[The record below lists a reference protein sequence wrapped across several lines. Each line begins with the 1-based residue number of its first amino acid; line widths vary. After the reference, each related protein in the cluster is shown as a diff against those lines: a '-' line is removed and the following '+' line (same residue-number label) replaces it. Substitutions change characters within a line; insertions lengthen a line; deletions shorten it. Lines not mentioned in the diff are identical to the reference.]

1 MLRPCPWAAF
11 LWVFFIYFF
20 NEGGAAATQAP
31 RRPGDILQTRS
42 SSRPTRPDRLALSGD
57 FDVIKNTQTHKKHS
71 LWCGGCS
78 SCPGSQTSR
87 RWFRLSRCVV
97 NRYQCDGM
105 LPDYRD
111 EDNGNDE
118 EEEAEEEEIAGF
130 KLSSG
135 GHKMEIKVVSELRF
149 ASWQPPGLRRC
160 TKPSFIIFFLP
171 RRSETEREEEGG
183 TAREPSSQW
192 KDTTAHARS
201 LAPAPLTGKSH

>member
-1 MLRPCPWAAF
+1 
-11 LWVFFIYFF
+11 
-20 NEGGAAATQAP
+20 
-31 RRPGDILQTRS
+31 
-42 SSRPTRPDRLALSGD
+42 
-57 FDVIKNTQTHKKHS
+57 
-71 LWCGGCS
+71 
-78 SCPGSQTSR
+78 
-87 RWFRLSRCVV
+87 
-97 NRYQCDGM
+97 M

-183 TAREPSSQW
+183 TAREPSSQ
-192 KDTTAHARS
+192 
-201 LAPAPLTGKSH
+201 